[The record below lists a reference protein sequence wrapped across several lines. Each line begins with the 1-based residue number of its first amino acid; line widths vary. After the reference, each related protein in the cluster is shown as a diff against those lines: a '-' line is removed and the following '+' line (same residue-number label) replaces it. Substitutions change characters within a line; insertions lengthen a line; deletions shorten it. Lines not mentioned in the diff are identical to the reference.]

1 VITAYLDASA
11 LVRLAIDEPETNA
24 VRTFIGQFDQ
34 VATSRIG
41 LVETRRVV
49 KRVGG
54 DMTRA
59 SEVLASVGPIEL
71 DAAIA
76 ASAAAVDPSTLKTL
90 DAIHLASALALYA
103 VDAFVTYDERLA
115 VAARAAGLTVASP
128 A

>member
-11 LVRLAIDEPETNA
+11 LVKLAIYEPETDA
-24 VRTFIGQFDQ
+24 VRAFISQFDQ

-41 LVETRRVV
+41 LIETRRVV
-49 KRVGG
+49 KCTGG
-54 DMTRA
+54 DMARA
-59 SEVLASVGPIEL
+59 SEVLASVGPIEVGV
-71 DAAIA
+71 AIA
-76 ASAAAVDPSTLKTL
+76 ASAVGIAPPTLKTL

-115 VAARAAGLTVASP
+115 AAARAAGLTVASP

>member
-41 LVETRRVV
+41 FVETRRVV

>member
-1 VITAYLDASA
+1 MITAYLDASA
-11 LVRLAIDEPETNA
+11 LVKLAIDEPETDA
-24 VRTFIGQFDQ
+24 VRTFISQFDQ

-49 KRVGG
+49 KRAGG

-59 SEVLASVGPIEL
+59 SEILASVGPIEL
-71 DAAIA
+71 DATIA
-76 ASAAAVDPSTLKTL
+76 ASAAGVGPRTLKTL

>member
-1 VITAYLDASA
+1 MRFSREKTF
-11 LVRLAIDEPETNA
+11 DEPETDA
-24 VRTFIGQFDQ
+24 VRMFIGQFDQ

-41 LVETRRVV
+41 LIETRRVV
-49 KRVGG
+49 TRAGG
-54 DMTRA
+54 DMARA

-71 DAAIA
+71 DATIA
-76 ASAAAVDPSTLKTL
+76 AAAAGVAPRTLKTL